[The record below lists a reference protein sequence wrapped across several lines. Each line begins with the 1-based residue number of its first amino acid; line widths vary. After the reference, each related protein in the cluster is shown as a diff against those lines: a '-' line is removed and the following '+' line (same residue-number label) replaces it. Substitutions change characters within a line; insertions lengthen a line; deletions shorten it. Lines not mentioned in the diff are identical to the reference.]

1 MLFSRYDLRTFDE
14 GRGDSAVEIRRSEVP
29 APADAIDIF
38 PASGI
43 RLREKDVIAF
53 KLLRAGTAV
62 GFARR

>member
-1 MLFSRYDLRTFDE
+1 MFFSRYDFRAFDE
-14 GRGDSAVEIRRSEVP
+14 GFGDNAVEIRRSEVP

-38 PASGI
+38 PAPGI

-53 KLLRAGTAV
+53 KLLRDGTSV